1 MKIGIS
7 VFHVTEET
15 AQSIII
21 IVTVII
27 IIIIIIIIITI
38 ITNTVTT
45 NIQASAC
52 FKWQMFLSHRSST
65 HVTEQAC
72 WGKSTNLDILT
83 NFRAAMSSMVKLNKT
98 ECRR

>member
-7 VFHVTEET
+7 MFHVTEET

-21 IVTVII
+21 IVTA
-27 IIIIIIIIITI
+27 IIIIIT
-38 ITNTVTT
+38 NTITT

-52 FKWQMFLSHRSST
+52 CKWHMFLSHRSST
-65 HVTEQAC
+65 HATEQAF

-83 NFRAAMSSMVKLNKT
+83 NCRAAMSGMVKLNKT